1 MTLAEKIGQLN
12 QYTDFGDLT
21 GPEAAEMDFGLR
33 HEHIR
38 AGRCGSMLNV
48 IGAAQARALQEE
60 ALESRLRIPMAFGLD
75 VIHGLRTQFPI
86 PLGDA
91 AMWDPERSRA
101 ACRWAAR
108 EASASGVSWTF
119 APNVDTAPDQRWGR
133 VMEGAGECPYL
144 GGVLAKARVEG
155 FQGDD
160 LSAPDTIAA
169 CAKHLA
175 GYGYVEAGRE
185 YNTVRIG
192 DYTLHNEVLP
202 PFRAAVEAGV
212 ATVMNGFHTL
222 NGQPVTASKFLQRE
236 WLKEG
241 LGFGGAVVSDWNSIG
256 EMEAHGI
263 TADRS
268 AASVIALLA
277 GCDIDMEASG
287 YVRYLEAAV
296 ERGEVDLALID
307 EAVLR
312 VLRLKE
318 RLGLFDDP
326 FRYCDPEREAREVG
340 GPEIRA
346 AARDA
351 AAASCV
357 LLKNDAVA
365 GTGRDAPATPLLPLD
380 PDAGLKVAVIGEL
393 AAEVDSPLGSWRVN
407 AIPGTA
413 VSLLEGVAVALGY
426 EVEAGEAP
434 RIEGRGDYRTVQL
447 ATTVLDPSRLS
458 RGEAAAEVRYARGPA
473 LLAPDSPRSFVER
486 MYLNEDDETGL
497 AEAVALARWADVV
510 ILGIGEH
517 GFMTG
522 EARSRTDIGLPRMQG
537 VLAQAVLEANPRTV
551 TVLYHGRALAIPQL
565 ARDCPAILAAWQ
577 PGTEG
582 GHGIAD
588 VLFGRREPTGR
599 LPVSFPH
606 VTGQCPLTYRRLPT
620 GRPERLPDD
629 SVWWSHYADAPN
641 GALFPFGHGLGYT
654 RFELGEVR
662 LSAKRAGRGVPVTAT
677 VRVGNVGARD
687 GETVVQLYVRDVA
700 ATRSRPMR
708 ELRGFERVRLA
719 AGETAEVAF
728 AITDETLHYWTPEHG
743 WSVEP
748 GDFELRAGLSSA
760 DVTAA
765 ATLTIV

>member
-60 ALESRLRIPMAFGLD
+60 ALESRLGIPMAFGLD

-86 PLGDA
+86 PLADA
-91 AMWDPERSRA
+91 AMWDPGRSRA

-119 APNVDTAPDQRWGR
+119 APNVDVAPDQRWGR

-144 GGVLAKARVEG
+144 GSVLAKARVEG

-160 LSAPDTIAA
+160 LAAADTIAA

-175 GYGYVEAGRE
+175 GYGYAEAGRE
-185 YNTVRIG
+185 YNTVRL
-192 DYTLHNEVLP
+192 DEYTLHNEVLP
-202 PFRAAVEAGV
+202 PFRAAVDAGV

-222 NGQPVTASKFLQRE
+222 NGLPVTASRFLQRE
-236 WLKEG
+236 WLKDG
-241 LGFGGAVVSDWNSIG
+241 LGFGGVVVSDWNSIG
-256 EMEAHGI
+256 EMEPHGI
-263 TADRS
+263 TPDR
-268 AASVIALLA
+268 ATASVMALRA
-277 GCDIDMEASG
+277 GCDVDMESSG
-287 YVRYLEAAV
+287 YVRHLGAAV
-296 ERGEVDLALID
+296 ASGEVDEALID

-340 GPEIRA
+340 GAEIRA
-346 AARDA
+346 AAREA

-357 LLKNDAVA
+357 LLKNAAVA
-365 GTGRDAPATPLLPLD
+365 KAGQDPAPLLPLD
-380 PDAGLKVAVIGEL
+380 PAAGLRVAVIGEL
-393 AAEVDSPLGSWRVN
+393 AAEVDSPLGSWRVT
-407 AIPGTA
+407 AVPGTA
-413 VSLLEGVAVALGY
+413 VSLLEGVATALGY
-426 EVEAGEAP
+426 DVGEGERYRVPA
-434 RIEGRGDYRTVQL
+434 GRGDYRTVTL
-447 ATTVLDPSRLS
+447 ADTGFDPGRLR
-458 RGEAAAEVRYARGPA
+458 RGGAAAELRYARGPA
-473 LLAPDSPRSFVER
+473 LLTPTSPRSFVER
-486 MYLNEDDETGL
+486 MYLNEGDDAGL

-522 EARSRTDIGLPRMQG
+522 EARSRTDVGLPRMQG
-537 VLAQAVLEANPRTV
+537 VLAQAVLGANARTV
-551 TVLYHGRALAIPQL
+551 AVLYHGRALAIPEL
-565 ARDCPAILAAWQ
+565 AHGCPAILAAWQ

-588 VLFGRREPTGR
+588 VLFGHRYPTGR
-599 LPVSFPH
+599 LPVSFPYA
-606 VTGQCPLTYRRLPT
+606 TGQAPLTYRRLAT
-620 GRPERLPDD
+620 GRPDPLPDG

-641 GALFPFGHGLGYT
+641 GALFPFGHGLTYT
-654 RFELGEVR
+654 SFELGGVR
-662 LSAKRAGRGVPVTAT
+662 LSAKRAARGTPVTLTASVT
-677 VRVGNVGARD
+677 NTGAR
-687 GETVVQLYVRDVA
+687 EAEAVLQLYLRDPA
-700 ATRSRPMR
+700 ATRARPLR
-708 ELRGFERVRLA
+708 ELRGFERVRVA
-719 AGETAEVAF
+719 PGATAEVTF

-743 WSVEP
+743 WHVEA
-748 GDFELRAGLSSA
+748 GDYELRAGLSSA
-760 DVTAA
+760 EVTAP
-765 ATLTIV
+765 ATLTIA